1 MNSLLKNLFI
11 SFIGIF
17 LLISILLLVIL
28 WNFSNNI
35 PDYKFLKNYKPP
47 VSSKVYAGDGNLVA
61 DFSKEKRI
69 FVPYRSIPKNVINAF
84 LSAEDKNFFSHPGVD
99 AKGVLRATIN
109 NFKNIMTSKRL
120 EGAST
125 ITQQVAK
132 NFLLTNE
139 VSLNR
144 KLKEAILAFRIE
156 RALTKERILELYL
169 NQIYL
174 GSGAYGV
181 AAASLEYFDKSIKE
195 LDYAEAALL
204 ALDDAGLDIGNME
217 AFYCGNL
224 GQANAMVGQRILQ
237 EIGQTGIPVVNC
249 SNACATGAT
258 AFREAWTSIKA
269 GLYDV
274 VLAVGVEQMGTGLL
288 GGAGGGV
295 GIPKEG
301 LLGSGTMPA
310 VFAEAGMEHAR
321 QYGTT
326 FEQFA
331 KISVKNH
338 HHSTMNPK
346 ARYQIETPLDEV
358 MNAEMISYPNTKLMC
373 SVNVDGAAAAVLVSE
388 KKAKE
393 LGMQRAVRIKASVMT
408 SDPYQE
414 RDLVMP
420 DVNSCTRKAAA
431 EAYEMAGLNS
441 EDIDLVE
448 LHDCFATAEMLHY
461 ENLGLCGDGEAGRLI
476 DEGEVELGGRIPVN
490 VSGGLLSKGHP
501 LGATG
506 IANIYEVCTHLRGE
520 AGARQVENAK
530 IGMTHVIGLG
540 SACGIHILEKV

>member
-1 MNSLLKNLFI
+1 MS
-11 SFIGIF
+11 
-17 LLISILLLVIL
+17 
-28 WNFSNNI
+28 
-35 PDYKFLKNYKPP
+35 D
-47 VSSKVYAGDGNLVA
+47 VYVL
-61 DFSKEKRI
+61 
-69 FVPYRSIPKNVINAF
+69 
-84 LSAEDKNFFSHPGVD
+84 GVD
-99 AKGVLRATIN
+99 MIKFGR
-109 NFKNIMTSKRL
+109 FP
-120 EGAST
+120 
-125 ITQQVAK
+125 
-132 NFLLTNE
+132 
-139 VSLNR
+139 
-144 KLKEAILAFRIE
+144 E
-156 RALTKERILELYL
+156 RTVPD
-169 NQIYL
+169 L
-174 GSGAYGV
+174 G
-181 AAASLEYFDKSIKE
+181 
-195 LDYAEAALL
+195 AEAALL
-204 ALDDAGLDIGNME
+204 ALDDAGLNIDNME

-288 GGAGGGV
+288 GGAGGGK

-393 LGMQRAVRIKASVMT
+393 LGMSRAVRVKASVLT

-420 DVNSCTRKAAA
+420 DVNSCTRKAAK
-431 EAYEMAGLNS
+431 EAYEMAGLGS

-461 ENLGLCGDGEAGRLI
+461 ENLGLCEDGEAGRLI

-520 AGARQVENAK
+520 AGERQVEGAK
-530 IGMTHVIGLG
+530 VGLTHVIGLG
-540 SACGIHILEKV
+540 SACGIHILEKA